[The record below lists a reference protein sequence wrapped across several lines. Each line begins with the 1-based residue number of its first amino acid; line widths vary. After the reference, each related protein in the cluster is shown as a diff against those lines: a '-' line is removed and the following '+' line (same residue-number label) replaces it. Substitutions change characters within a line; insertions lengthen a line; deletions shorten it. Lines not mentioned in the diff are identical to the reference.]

1 VRPAA
6 RGRRGE
12 AVRAVIL
19 DAACALLRERPD
31 HEVTLERIAERAGA
45 SKATV
50 YRHWPSRPALLVD
63 ALHRVPRPRALPD
76 TGSLRGDLVA
86 LVRRDA
92 SLLRGR
98 TGNGRAL
105 RNLAWSLDRDER
117 VREAVRERLLAP
129 RAEAL
134 RALVARARERGE
146 ASAAGLEPDLVWDVI
161 WGPLLLRLF
170 LTGEPLPAERCEA
183 VVDLIL
189 GGRPRI

>member
-1 VRPAA
+1 GSRLPGGDTAPVSSRGGREGGPRAETPVRPP

-12 AVRAVIL
+12 AVRSVIL

-31 HEVTLERIAERAGA
+31 HEVPLERIAPRAGA
-45 SKATV
+45 SNATV

-76 TGSLRGDLVA
+76 TGSVRGDLVA

-129 RAEAL
+129 RAE
-134 RALVARARERGE
+134 
-146 ASAAGLEPDLVWDVI
+146 
-161 WGPLLLRLF
+161 
-170 LTGEPLPAERCEA
+170 
-183 VVDLIL
+183 
-189 GGRPRI
+189 